1 MARVRGSC
9 VQVDRNLGN
18 VVMGMLQYDP
28 TQRLTAAAALL
39 HPFFDAISAMR
50 DIMQVLLNS

>member
-1 MARVRGSC
+1 MA
-9 VQVDRNLGN
+9 D

-39 HPFFDAISAMR
+39 HPFFDAISPVRAL
-50 DIMQVLLNS
+50 MQVLFNIKKI